1 MRRVPL
7 LFALLLAVVPCVNA
21 GEIVAFNPGK
31 VQPAEALVGST
42 TKAVVA
48 EFIGPSEN
56 LLGKEVS
63 YIVWREIL
71 TAISDQRGAGV
82 IIASAPP
89 GERLTDL
96 LQKDYHDAALQIAQA
111 QRSRMALWG
120 AVEDEAGKLSV
131 DIYLT
136 LLDDARG
143 KELNLQ
149 WTIRGETLLSAAIKR
164 TKFNFPVTEL
174 TLADLV
180 KRPIVARGPLAV
192 RSRAES
198 GAPVMKTVPAGTLL
212 QATGMAG
219 GWFEVRMGAANGYV
233 PIHGIDLPP
242 PRALVA
248 SREVLRVRPES
259 SAPTVALTTET
270 TELRV
275 ADMRYIS
282 ASGLWFRVEA
292 PSGSGWIRA
301 ARTKPRYSLPAVHF
315 VAGIYRYLVGRWDD
329 AAREFGQYVASP
341 GAEEDNASLAT
352 AYQLLGASRLLIPQ
366 PITYGRRPGSDAA
379 MGAFSEAIRLA
390 PYDPSGYSLR
400 AVASAYDS
408 GRLSGRAAIDLEQA
422 LSLDSNDKEARRMVE
437 KGLEVGGRVALAN
450 RLPYTITDATAERL
464 IRDLKGRYGIR

>member
-1 MRRVPL
+1 MRQVS
-7 LFALLLAVVPCVNA
+7 LLLAFLLAFAPCVNA
-21 GEIVAFNPGK
+21 GERVFFNPGK

-48 EFIGPSEN
+48 EFIGPSDN
-56 LLGKEVS
+56 QLGKEVS

-82 IIASAPP
+82 IIAAAPP
-89 GERLTDL
+89 GQRLIDM
-96 LQKDYHDAALQIAQA
+96 LQKDYHDAALQIAQS
-111 QRSRMALWG
+111 QRARMALWG
-120 AVEDEAGKLSV
+120 AVEDEAGKLSI

-149 WTIRGETLLSAAIKR
+149 WGIKGETLLSAAIKR
-164 TKFNFPVTEL
+164 TKFNFPVAEL
-174 TLADLV
+174 SRADLV
-180 KRPIVARGPLAV
+180 KRPIVVRSPLAV
-192 RSRAES
+192 RSRAEPS
-198 GAPVMKTVPAGTLL
+198 APVMQTVQAGTLL

-219 GWFEVRMGAANGYV
+219 GWFEVRVGEANGYV

-248 SREVLRVRPES
+248 SSEVLRVRPES
-259 SAPTVALTTET
+259 SAPITARTTET

-275 ADMRYIS
+275 TDMRYIS
-282 ASGLWFRVEA
+282 TSGLWFQVEA
-292 PSGSGWIRA
+292 PSGSGWISA

-341 GAEEDNASLAT
+341 GAEDDNASLAT
-352 AYQLLGASRLLIPQ
+352 AYQLLGASRLLVAQ
-366 PITYGRRPGSDAA
+366 PATYGAIS
-379 MGAFSEAIRLA
+379 AFSEAIRLA

-408 GRLSGRAAIDLEQA
+408 GRLSARAATDLEQA
-422 LSLDSNDKEARRMVE
+422 LSLDSNDRDARRMVE
-437 KGLEVGGRVALAN
+437 KGLEVGGIVKSAN
-450 RLPYTITDATAERL
+450 SLPYRITDANAERL
-464 IRDLKGRYGIR
+464 IKDLKGRYGIK